1 MVAVIGVGGSP
12 KSALSKE
19 TRLRLGLLFL
29 LFLLALGLSLIS
41 GPAQMGLGD
50 ILKIFGS
57 PKSADEA
64 LGFIFWEVRLPRTG
78 ALLTVGGGLSLSS
91 LLLQSWF
98 HNPLAEPYN
107 LGLSGGATLG
117 AVLAAILGLSGFA
130 LVSGSFLGVVISSL
144 LIFPFVLRAEFG
156 NSHRLILTGVMLSF
170 LLGSVATL
178 VLAIDQTGQL
188 GRMFDWLLGAVGTSR
203 DQFWTAGAACL
214 FVFFFYWMQ
223 KSLDLD
229 LLLLP
234 SEVARQ
240 LGLKHLQIRIAI
252 VITVSV
258 MTAWCVAIAGLIGF
272 VGLLSPHAARLLLDS
287 RKHVALIPGS
297 TLVGATLLLLSD
309 SLSRFLFPDFE
320 VPVGCFMAIL
330 GAPILTLLLWKGG
343 ASYEQK

>member
-1 MVAVIGVGGSP
+1 MSGGG
-12 KSALSKE
+12 
-19 TRLRLGLLFL
+19 LRLLLLFVV
-29 LFLLALGLSLIS
+29 FIAAIVLSLVS
-41 GPAQMGLGD
+41 GPAQLGLVNVFK
-50 ILKIFGS
+50 LLV
-57 PKSADEA
+57 SASEVDEA
-64 LGFIFWEVRLPRTG
+64 LKFIFWEVRVSRTG
-78 ALLTVGGGLSLSS
+78 ALLVVGGGLSLSS

-117 AVLAAILGLSGFA
+117 AVISAISGFSGFA
-130 LVSGSFLGVVISSL
+130 LVTGSFVGVVASSL
-144 LIFPFVLRAEFG
+144 LIFPFVLRAEFS

-188 GRMFDWLLGAVGTSR
+188 GRMFDWLLGSVGTAR
-203 DQFWTAGAACL
+203 DQMWGAGGAFLCL
-214 FVFFFYWMQ
+214 F
-223 KSLDLD
+223 SLFWIRKARDLD

-240 LGLKHLQIRIAI
+240 LGLRHLQIRVFI

-258 MTAWCVAIAGLIGF
+258 VTAWCVAIAGLIGF

-287 RKHVALIPGS
+287 RKHSTLIPGS
-297 TLVGATLLLLSD
+297 ILVGASLLLVSD
-309 SLSRFLFPDFE
+309 SFSRILFPNFE

-330 GAPILTLLLWKGG
+330 GAPVLTLLLWKGR
-343 ASYEQK
+343 AREQS